1 MSLLSISSP
10 GNFCSG
16 TFVISWPFILCL
28 IEVSHRDLLSIVIG
42 RLEIKCFEKVLL

>member
-10 GNFCSG
+10 GNFCSD

-28 IEVSHRDLLSIVIG
+28 IEVSHRDLVLSTVIG
-42 RLEIKCFEKVLL
+42 RLEIILKNY